1 MRSDA
6 GLLQELMEKVQHN
19 NATREELRLLLQLLE
34 EKKHHHVMPY
44 EEWLQSDGQQLSPG
58 LKHRVMKAAL
68 HKNTTG
74 IQHYIRR
81 WLPYAAVIL
90 MLLAI
95 RLFLPGPWKHQ
106 PAYVTIAANDG
117 EIKRIVLPDSSVV
130 TLNARSEIRFQQGGK
145 SNSRDVFLDG
155 EAFFEIHPDN
165 NKPFIVHT
173 DGMQTQVLG
182 TSFNIKYYPGEKLM
196 VGVLTGKVKVT
207 AAEGKSTVLQRG
219 EKTIYNPS
227 AGVFT
232 SINEEPQEMNA
243 WQQGI
248 INMNNLTLEEV
259 ATVLERWYSVK
270 IILESPGIAKH
281 ILSGS
286 QNNTSLEA
294 SLNAI
299 CFVYNLGYHQ
309 QGNVV
314 HIYKK

>member
-6 GLLQELMEKVQHN
+6 GLLQELMKKVQQN
-19 NATREELRLLLQLLE
+19 NATPEELRLLLQLLD
-34 EKKHHHVMPY
+34 EKRPHHVMPY
-44 EEWLQSDGQQLSPG
+44 EEWLQSDPQQLSPG
-58 LKHRVMKAAL
+58 MKQRIMKAAI
-68 HKNTTG
+68 HKPSIG
-74 IQHYIRR
+74 IQHYVRR

-95 RLFLPGPWKHQ
+95 RFFLPGPWRHQ
-106 PAYVTIAANDG
+106 PVYTAVAARDG

-130 TLNARSEIRFQQGGK
+130 TLNARSEIRFQQAGK
-145 SNSRDVFLDG
+145 SSSREVFLDG
-155 EAFFEIHPDN
+155 EAFFDIHPDN
-165 NKPFIVHT
+165 SKPFIVHT

-182 TSFNIKYYPGEKLM
+182 TSFNVKYYPGEKLM

-207 AAEGKSTVLQRG
+207 AAAGKSVVLQRG
-219 EKTIYNPS
+219 EKAIYNSS
-227 AGVFT
+227 AGAFT
-232 SINEEPQEMNA
+232 SIKEEPQEMTA

-270 IILESPGIAKH
+270 ISLESPGIAKH

-294 SLNAI
+294 ALNAI
-299 CFVYNLGYHQ
+299 CFVYNLDYRRE
-309 QGNVV
+309 GNTI